1 MRSIIFTADNHLTSK
16 TPVYRT
22 DDYAATGLRKLDFLV
37 ATANEHDAPLVFGG
51 DIFDQAVGP
60 LWFINQ
66 VIQKLQRVKAG
77 CYGVYG
83 NHDSHFHNPDLMR
96 TQFGLLLVSGA
107 LQLISTTL
115 IDETT
120 SALYGRSWDA
130 PYPEIKYVVP
140 CLNILVAHATVT
152 KGMPPPWLT
161 AQSAEE
167 MIDAHS
173 EFDLIVTG
181 DFHEKFVVTKGKTT
195 LLNCGPM
202 LRQSIDKKDFQPACW
217 LLGDG
222 GIHEILIP
230 IEADVFDVEAMAVN
244 TKAVQAFDEEA
255 MARFIDSLDF
265 SGKEKPTF
273 RQIVVKGLEDIE
285 PEKIELIQT
294 IQEVMDYTQGMSEPK
309 GMREEV
315 HPLISKMLAQ
325 PTHEE

>member
-22 DDYAATGLRKLDFLV
+22 DDYAQTGLRKLDFLV
-37 ATANEHDAPLVFGG
+37 DTANEHDAPLVFGG

-66 VIQKLQRVKAG
+66 VIQRLQRVSAG
-77 CYGVYG
+77 CYSVFGQ
-83 NHDSHFHNPDLMR
+83 HDTHFHNPDLMR

-107 LQLISTTL
+107 LQLIREFEVL
-115 IDETT
+115 PDVV
-120 SALYGRSWDA
+120 LYGRSWDD
-130 PYPEIKYVVP
+130 PYPKSRTAGEY
-140 CLNILVAHATVT
+140 NILVAHATIT

-217 LLGDG
+217 LLNDD

-230 IEADVFDVEAMAVN
+230 IETDVFDVEAMAVN

-255 MARFIDSLDF
+255 MARFVDSLDF

-285 PEKIELIQT
+285 PEKTELIQT

-315 HPLISKMLAQ
+315 HPLISKMLSQ